1 MHSNAPPCL
10 RRSTKGGSANEGN
23 WKMTRRECAVGA
35 HRGGGKDASV
45 KARNAAEDEEYG
57 ERTAGEKQDPRE
69 RERENARGVYRG

>member
-1 MHSNAPPCL
+1 
-10 RRSTKGGSANEGN
+10 
-23 WKMTRRECAVGA
+23 VGA

-69 RERENARGVYRG
+69 RERERMRAVCIAGKKGARIKGH

>member
-1 MHSNAPPCL
+1 
-10 RRSTKGGSANEGN
+10 
-23 WKMTRRECAVGA
+23 MTRRECAVGA

-69 RERENARGVYRG
+69 REREIERECARCVSRVRRVRA